1 MRTDLEW
8 HGPELGW
15 DFLEAIIKVRG
26 ETRKNFYYDM
36 CLKHHWS
43 LQELKER
50 IKDMYYE
57 DIIYPD

>member
-8 HGPELGW
+8 QGPKLSW
-15 DFLEAIIKVRG
+15 DHFRILLTVRG

-36 CLKHHWS
+36 CIKYKWS
-43 LQELKER
+43 KEELKQK

-57 DIIYPD
+57 DIIYPK